1 MTDNISHN
9 RPKVFTLLELTQSI
23 QRAFQQWYSGTYW
36 IRAEMNKLN
45 HYKYSGHCYPD
56 LLERQ
61 GGKVVA
67 QIRATLWET
76 DYRRINASFLQILKE
91 PLKDGINIL
100 FLAKVAF
107 SPLHGL
113 SLSIIDIDPAYTLG
127 DLEREKMETINR
139 LKTEGIFDQNKNLE
153 LAPLPQRIAVISVE
167 TSKGLA
173 DFRKILDGN
182 PDKFRFFMMLF
193 PALLQGDKSPDSIMM
208 QLARIRRVTGYFDA
222 VAIVRG
228 GGGEVGLASYNNY
241 QLARTI
247 ATFPLPVFTGI
258 GHSTNETVVEMVAH
272 TNAITPTELADFLL
286 GKFRNFA
293 EPVNEARQKL
303 SRLSFQLIGYER
315 QQLLEEIRYFKSVS
329 LNHINHNKIVLSGLI
344 QQFRHHSQN
353 YLRESD
359 VNIKQMIYVLK
370 TLPVLKISQQK
381 AELSQFIGLAKKS
394 AGSFLKEKN
403 NELSNLEKQMQL
415 LHPLNVLKRGYSIT
429 FYKGKSVIS
438 TENLKTGEE
447 IETVLFSGKITSK
460 ISKIVKT
467 GNHE

>member
-1 MTDNISHN
+1 
-9 RPKVFTLLELTQSI
+9 
-23 QRAFQQWYSGTYW
+23 
-36 IRAEMNKLN
+36 
-45 HYKYSGHCYPD
+45 
-56 LLERQ
+56 
-61 GGKVVA
+61 
-67 QIRATLWET
+67 
-76 DYRRINASFLQILKE
+76 
-91 PLKDGINIL
+91 
-100 FLAKVAF
+100 
-107 SPLHGL
+107 
-113 SLSIIDIDPAYTLG
+113 
-127 DLEREKMETINR
+127 
-139 LKTEGIFDQNKNLE
+139 
-153 LAPLPQRIAVISVE
+153 
-167 TSKGLA
+167 
-173 DFRKILDGN
+173 
-182 PDKFRFFMMLF
+182 MMLF

-370 TLPVLKISQQK
+370 TLPVVKISQQK
-381 AELSQFIGLAKKS
+381 AELSQFISLAKKS
-394 AGSFLKEKN
+394 AGNLLKEKN

-415 LHPLNVLKRGYSIT
+415 LHPQNVLKRGYSIT

-438 TENLKTGEE
+438 TENLKTSEE
-447 IETVLFSGKITSK
+447 IETILFSGKITSK